1 MIVTGINSLSSAWQ
15 SGKIADAG
23 RQIAAA
29 IPATLT
35 EKVSISSTAR
45 ALLASESSAN
55 DAGVEAR
62 LNQIKNK
69 PAVERSAADTEYL
82 LANDKR
88 LAEINAK
95 DPQTL
100 TADEVDYQQKAGGFV
115 NTMANL
121 STAEKALYDELVAA
135 GNYAAVEGMN
145 LIALARQG
153 MSGQQVTL
161 PDGSNFDPTTTEITA
176 ENIRKLFTQMFVDSD
191 GSAARRLEALAG
203 YLERRTAADEA

>member
-29 IPATLT
+29 TPATLAD
-35 EKVSISSTAR
+35 KVSISSAAR
-45 ALLASESSAN
+45 ALLAS

-62 LNQIKNK
+62 LEQIKSK

-88 LAEINAK
+88 LAEIRAK

-121 STAEKALYDELVAA
+121 SSAEKVLYDEMVAA

-153 MSGQQVTL
+153 MGGQQVTL
-161 PDGSNFDPTTTEITA
+161 PDGSSFDPTTTEISP
-176 ENIRKLFTQMFVDSD
+176 ENIRKLFTAMFVDSD
-191 GSAARRLEALAG
+191 GASAKRLAALAG
-203 YLERRTAADEA
+203 YLEQRSASA

>member
-1 MIVTGINSLSSAWQ
+1 MIVTASNPYTAAWPT
-15 SGKIADAG
+15 GKITGAE
-23 RQIAAA
+23 RQTSVAT
-29 IPATLT
+29 PATLAD
-35 EKVSISSTAR
+35 KVSISSAAR
-45 ALLASESSAN
+45 ALLAS

-62 LNQIKNK
+62 LEQIKSK

-88 LAEINAK
+88 LAEIRAK

-121 STAEKALYDELVAA
+121 SSAEKALYDEMVAA

-153 MSGQQVTL
+153 MGGQQVTL
-161 PDGSNFDPTTTEITA
+161 PDGSSFDPTTTEISP
-176 ENIRKLFTQMFVDSD
+176 ENIRKLFTAMFVDSD
-191 GSAARRLEALAG
+191 GSSAKRLAALAG
-203 YLERRTAADEA
+203 YLEQRSVSA

>member
-29 IPATLT
+29 TPATLAD
-35 EKVSISSTAR
+35 KVSISSAAR
-45 ALLASESSAN
+45 ALLAS

-62 LNQIKNK
+62 LEQIKSK

-88 LAEINAK
+88 LAEIRAK

-121 STAEKALYDELVAA
+121 SSAEKALYDEMVAA
-135 GNYAAVEGMN
+135 GNNAAVEGMN
-145 LIALARQG
+145 LIALARDG
-153 MSGQQVTL
+153 MGSQQVTL
-161 PDGSNFDPTTTEITA
+161 PDGSSFDPTTTEISP
-176 ENIRKLFTQMFVDSD
+176 ENIRKLFTAMFVDSD
-191 GSAARRLEALAG
+191 GSSAKRLAALAG
-203 YLERRTAADEA
+203 YLEQRSASA

>member
-15 SGKIADAG
+15 SGKIADTG

-29 IPATLT
+29 TPATLAD
-35 EKVSISSTAR
+35 KVSISSAAR
-45 ALLASESSAN
+45 ALLAS
-55 DAGVEAR
+55 DAGGEAR
-62 LNQIKNK
+62 LEQIKSK

-88 LAEINAK
+88 LAEIRAK

-121 STAEKALYDELVAA
+121 STAEKALYDEMVAA

-153 MSGQQVTL
+153 MGGQQVTL
-161 PDGSNFDPTTTEITA
+161 PDGSSFDPTTTEISP
-176 ENIRKLFTQMFVDSD
+176 ENIRKLFTAMFVDSD
-191 GSAARRLEALAG
+191 GSSAKRLAALAG
-203 YLERRTAADEA
+203 YLEQRPASA

>member
-29 IPATLT
+29 TPATLAD
-35 EKVSISSTAR
+35 KVSISSAAR
-45 ALLASESSAN
+45 ALLAS

-62 LNQIKNK
+62 LEQIKSK

-88 LAEINAK
+88 LAEIRAK

-121 STAEKALYDELVAA
+121 SSAEKALYDEMVAA

-145 LIALARQG
+145 LIALARDG
-153 MSGQQVTL
+153 MGGRQVTL
-161 PDGSNFDPTTTEITA
+161 PDGSSFDPTTTEISP
-176 ENIRKLFTQMFVDSD
+176 ENIRKLFTAMFVDSD
-191 GSAARRLEALAG
+191 GASAKRLAALAG
-203 YLERRTAADEA
+203 YLEQRPASA

>member
-29 IPATLT
+29 TPATLAD
-35 EKVSISSTAR
+35 KVSISSTAR
-45 ALLASESSAN
+45 ALLAS

-62 LNQIKNK
+62 LEQIKSK

-88 LAEINAK
+88 LAEIRAK

-121 STAEKALYDELVAA
+121 STAEKALYDEMVAA

-153 MSGQQVTL
+153 MGGQQVTL
-161 PDGSNFDPTTTEITA
+161 PDGSSFDPTTTEISP
-176 ENIRKLFTQMFVDSD
+176 ENIRKLFTAMFVDSD
-191 GSAARRLEALAG
+191 GSSAKRLAALAG
-203 YLERRTAADEA
+203 YLERRSASA

>member
-1 MIVTGINSLSSAWQ
+1 MIISGTSNTASAWQ
-15 SGKIADAG
+15 ASKVSGPT
-23 RQIAAA
+23 RQNIAAT
-29 IPATLT
+29 PATLA
-35 EKVSISSTAR
+35 EKISISSAAR
-45 ALLASESSAN
+45 ALLAGESSAN

-62 LNQIKNK
+62 LNQIKSK
-69 PAVERSAADTEYL
+69 PALERTAADTEYL

-100 TADEVDYQQKAGGFV
+100 TADDVDYQQKAGGFV

-121 STAEKALYDELVAA
+121 SASEKALYDEMVAA

-145 LIALARQG
+145 MIALARNG

-161 PDGSNFDPTTTEITA
+161 PDGSSFDPTATEITA
-176 ENIRKLFTQMFVDSD
+176 DNIRMLFKHMFVDTD
-191 GSAARRLEALAG
+191 GSSERRFEALAS
-203 YLERRTAADEA
+203 YLERREPPAA

>member
-29 IPATLT
+29 TPATLAD
-35 EKVSISSTAR
+35 KVSISSAAR
-45 ALLASESSAN
+45 ALLAS

-62 LNQIKNK
+62 LEQIKSK

-88 LAEINAK
+88 LAEIRAK

-100 TADEVDYQQKAGGFV
+100 TADEVDYTQKAGGFV

-121 STAEKALYDELVAA
+121 SSAEKALYDEMVAA
-135 GNYAAVEGMN
+135 GNNAAVEGMN

-153 MSGQQVTL
+153 MGGQQVTL
-161 PDGSNFDPTTTEITA
+161 PDGSSFDPTTTEISP
-176 ENIRKLFTQMFVDSD
+176 ENIRKLFTAMFVDSD
-191 GSAARRLEALAG
+191 GSSAKRLAALAG
-203 YLERRTAADEA
+203 YLEQRSASA

>member
-29 IPATLT
+29 TPATPA
-35 EKVSISSTAR
+35 EKVSISSAAR
-45 ALLASESSAN
+45 ALLAS
-55 DAGVEAR
+55 DAEVEAR
-62 LNQIKNK
+62 LSQIKNK

-88 LAEINAK
+88 LAEIRAK

-100 TADEVDYQQKAGGFV
+100 TAYEVDYTQKAGGFV

-153 MSGQQVTL
+153 MGGQQVTL
-161 PDGSNFDPTTTEITA
+161 PDGSSFDPTTTEISP
-176 ENIRKLFTQMFVDSD
+176 ENIRKLFTAMFVDSD
-191 GSAARRLEALAG
+191 GSSAKRLAALAG
-203 YLERRTAADEA
+203 YLEQRPASA

>member
-1 MIVTGINSLSSAWQ
+1 MIVTGVNSLSSAWQ

-29 IPATLT
+29 TPATLAD
-35 EKVSISSTAR
+35 KVSISSAAR
-45 ALLASESSAN
+45 ALLAS

-62 LNQIKNK
+62 LEQIKSK

-88 LAEINAK
+88 LAEIRAK

-121 STAEKALYDELVAA
+121 SSAEKALYDEMVAA

-145 LIALARQG
+145 LIALARDG
-153 MSGQQVTL
+153 MGGQQVTL
-161 PDGSNFDPTTTEITA
+161 PDGSSFDPTTTEISP
-176 ENIRKLFTQMFVDSD
+176 ENIRKLFTAMFVDSD
-191 GSAARRLEALAG
+191 GASARRLEALAG
-203 YLERRTAADEA
+203 HLEQRSASA